1 MNTVEHHATSETSQT
16 DNSRRVG
23 VSASVPVDA
32 PVNVPALTV
41 TRERPDAN

>member
-1 MNTVEHHATSETSQT
+1 MNTVVHYEISETSQT

-23 VSASVPVDA
+23 VSASVRVDA